1 MKWLE
6 FLLDHTPRLSDRPG
20 VYGGF
25 HVGALITVLILF
37 FLLILFRKR
46 LPRGERAL
54 RRTLWVFALGLL
66 LLEIGK
72 QVVYSYNPQT
82 GWSYDWSRFPFQFCS
97 TPIYIALLAA
107 PLHDG
112 KLRRALLCFLA
123 TYSPVAGC
131 AVLFWPSPDV
141 FSPILFLDIHTMIWH
156 GAMLLF
162 GLYLWLGDH
171 VQPVIRTAWSAFLVY
186 LPMNFVALALNEAEH
201 AFGFA
206 GGYAFNMFYTSR
218 YYTCHI
224 PLLSWVQQN
233 APYPVFFASFV
244 LLLGFGGLAVT
255 LGFVLIRRAR
265 TWWETRRHSM
275 A

>member
-72 QVVYSYNPQT
+72 QVVYSYDPQT

-162 GLYLWLGDH
+162 GLYLWL
-171 VQPVIRTAWSAFLVY
+171 V
-186 LPMNFVALALNEAEH
+186 
-201 AFGFA
+201 
-206 GGYAFNMFYTSR
+206 
-218 YYTCHI
+218 
-224 PLLSWVQQN
+224 
-233 APYPVFFASFV
+233 
-244 LLLGFGGLAVT
+244 
-255 LGFVLIRRAR
+255 
-265 TWWETRRHSM
+265 
-275 A
+275 

>member
-72 QVVYSYNPQT
+72 QVVYSYDPQT

-107 PLHDG
+107 P
-112 KLRRALLCFLA
+112 R
-123 TYSPVAGC
+123 
-131 AVLFWPSPDV
+131 
-141 FSPILFLDIHTMIWH
+141 
-156 GAMLLF
+156 
-162 GLYLWLGDH
+162 
-171 VQPVIRTAWSAFLVY
+171 
-186 LPMNFVALALNEAEH
+186 
-201 AFGFA
+201 
-206 GGYAFNMFYTSR
+206 
-218 YYTCHI
+218 
-224 PLLSWVQQN
+224 
-233 APYPVFFASFV
+233 
-244 LLLGFGGLAVT
+244 
-255 LGFVLIRRAR
+255 
-265 TWWETRRHSM
+265 
-275 A
+275 